1 MAEEYI
7 PEGMVLPHGDAE
19 VDADETSRMKLP
31 EPASFAKAEEKP
43 AEEKPSEEKPS
54 EDFGLVRGGL
64 AQYMAEQEKASKP
77 SGSMRFPDKF
87 DLPYR
92 EGDDFDIKLN

>member
-43 AEEKPSEEKPS
+43 AEEKPSE
-54 EDFGLVRGGL
+54 DIGLVRGGL
-64 AQYMAEQEKASKP
+64 AQYMAEQEKASNP